1 MTAKQM
7 ERFIRHCDKYFGQK
21 NDRVI
26 HPVAMDGLHID
37 ILLYDPTEK
46 FPYWKMVTM
55 GAGDYQMPPAK
66 NTIARRN
73 EYIMLV
79 DQDVDMNDKGTA
91 LWYCQKLWA
100 VASYPYVNKI
110 HITYGHS
117 LEWQNEDQ
125 TDEMVAAFI
134 DFPQMFDYGILHY
147 KSGLFTDTACL
158 LVVLLNKDDLDRLM
172 KIGPQQ
178 FSDYLFPEEEKA
190 PSHFLSEKKRSEK
203 F

>member
-1 MTAKQM
+1 MKDGGFMTAKQM

-26 HPVAMDGLHID
+26 HPVAMDGFHID

-79 DQDVDMNDKGTA
+79 DQDVDMN
-91 LWYCQKLWA
+91 
-100 VASYPYVNKI
+100 NKVSRVRYI
-110 HITYGHS
+110 YG
-117 LEWQNEDQ
+117 
-125 TDEMVAAFI
+125 
-134 DFPQMFDYGILHY
+134 
-147 KSGLFTDTACL
+147 
-158 LVVLLNKDDLDRLM
+158 
-172 KIGPQQ
+172 
-178 FSDYLFPEEEKA
+178 
-190 PSHFLSEKKRSEK
+190 
-203 F
+203 

>member
-1 MTAKQM
+1 M

-117 LEWQNEDQ
+117 LEWQNKDQ